1 MMNGIAEKE
10 KKQETDQFLC
20 PPCLYSG
27 SIFFFISCPFFV
39 RADEVKKKAN
49 IIAANLEMNTKKD
62 YYKFVC
68 LLIMIIKEL
77 INYLNPTK
85 I

>member
-1 MMNGIAEKE
+1 
-10 KKQETDQFLC
+10 
-20 PPCLYSG
+20 
-27 SIFFFISCPFFV
+27 V